1 MPPLVYPIWTQ
12 LYGLYPTWRQ
22 LPTPLPRAPSI
33 PILLSLSSISSV
45 FTAPTSSYHY
55 HLLPRQLTLAPYSRA
70 LNQPNIMLKTM
81 LKLAILSTKTPALV
95 HARCAYR
102 HHSSFVSPIRYSTH
116 MASVQFLHHGRRKQK
131 NAYKRYLAK
140 LRDGTSTANLES
152 NVFDDKTTTS
162 SGIDAGPT
170 KKTRTRFRARVSY
183 CGTPFYGWQL
193 QPGKP
198 TVQVSSYNQYIMK
211 L

>member
-1 MPPLVYPIWTQ
+1 MDCIQ
-12 LYGLYPTWRQ
+12 LG
-22 LPTPLPRAPSI
+22 ANSPS
-33 PILLSLSSISSV
+33 PILLSSPLLSLSINTLHGSY
-45 FTAPTSSYHY
+45 AARRPTPPNASSYQY
-55 HLLPRQLTLAPYSRA
+55 HLLPHQLTLTPYSRA
-70 LNQPNIMLKTM
+70 LNQPNTMLKKM
-81 LKLAILSTKTPALV
+81 LKLAILVTKAPALV

-102 HHSSFVSPIRYSTH
+102 HHSSLFVSPIRYSTH

-162 SGIDAGPT
+162 SGIDAEPT

-198 TVQVSSYNQYIMK
+198 TVQVS
-211 L
+211 